1 MNSITQHI
9 LQNGIPED
17 IFILILAIPIIFAL
31 ITFFRRVIGSI
42 TLGIFTPLFLTL
54 LMTIIDLKDSV
65 TLFVFIF
72 VSMLIIRYF
81 LRKIPLLSMTDTRV
95 LDAVMFCVLT
105 IIIILGLLYL
115 PLVKNIQLNIAAL
128 FLLLVMSSC
137 SQDLITMWEFR
148 GFKRF
153 ISPFIEFLT
162 LIIVSYLLITWGW
175 IQNAILE
182 YPLVIIVASIT
193 IIILLAKWGKLK
205 LKEHIRYGRVIK
217 HVELPEKK

>member
-1 MNSITQHI
+1 
-9 LQNGIPED
+9 
-17 IFILILAIPIIFAL
+17 
-31 ITFFRRVIGSI
+31 
-42 TLGIFTPLFLTL
+42 
-54 LMTIIDLKDSV
+54 
-65 TLFVFIF
+65 
-72 VSMLIIRYF
+72 MLIIRYF